1 VPAGGIAAT
10 SAARPGFD
18 TPMGRILSLATLLV
32 ALLVPAA
39 QAAGPAATVRML
51 DRQMNKAGG
60 AAGAYVV
67 DLDSGAT
74 LYARAP
80 DVPRMPA
87 SVNKLYTT
95 SAALDRYGAEGQLNT
110 EVLGD
115 AHPDDAG
122 VIAGNLYLRGG
133 GDPSF
138 SRAEARGFAR
148 VLAGSGLTAI
158 DGRVIG
164 DESRFDSL
172 RGGPASNYGVSSW
185 VGPLSGLSFNHGF
198 TLAKRARFQRR
209 PPVYAAQIFA
219 RELKRAGVTVRRAA
233 RAGVAPEGAVLLG
246 EWASPRMSVL
256 VRNTNRPSDNYM
268 AETLL
273 KALGADFGG
282 SGTTA
287 AGAAVAVSHAAELGA
302 EPTMV
307 DGSGLSRRNLTTPR
321 DVVELLAGMDAG
333 ELAEPM
339 LISLSV
345 AGQSGTL
352 AERMRG
358 TAAQGRCRAKTG
370 TLVGVSNLAG
380 YCRSLSGART
390 AFAILMSNISVW
402 RAHALQNKMAAALA
416 RYRP

>member
-1 VPAGGIAAT
+1 
-10 SAARPGFD
+10 
-18 TPMGRILSLATLLV
+18 MGRILCLA
-32 ALLVPAA
+32 ALLAALLAPAA
-39 QAAGPAATVRML
+39 QAAGPAATARLL
-51 DRQMNKAGG
+51 DRQMSRASG
-60 AAGAYVV
+60 GAYVV
-67 DLDSGAT
+67 DLDTGAV
-74 LYARAP
+74 LYSRAP
-80 DVPRMPA
+80 DVPRIPA

-95 SAALDRYGAEGQLNT
+95 SAALTRYGAEGQLTT

-115 AHPDDAG
+115 VALQDG
-122 VIAGNLYLRGG
+122 VLDGNLYLRGG

-148 VLAGSGLTAI
+148 VLAGSGLTEVA
-158 DGRVIG
+158 GRVVG
-164 DESRFDSL
+164 DESRFDGL

-185 VGPLSGLSFNHGF
+185 VGPLSGLAFNHGL

-209 PPVYAAQIFA
+209 PPLYAARIFE
-219 RELKRAGVTVRRAA
+219 RELRRAGVTIGGDA
-233 RAGVAPEGAVLLG
+233 RAGVTPEAAVLLG

-256 VRNTNRPSDNYM
+256 IRHTNRPSDNYM

-273 KALGADFGG
+273 KTLGADFGG
-282 SGTTA
+282 AGSTA
-287 AGAAVAVSHAAELGA
+287 AGAAVARDQAAQYGA
-302 EPTMV
+302 APTMV
-307 DGSGLSRRNLTTPR
+307 DGSGLSRQNRTTPR
-321 DVVELLAGMDAG
+321 DVVELLTGMDRT

-370 TLVGVSNLAG
+370 TLNGISNLAG
-380 YCRSLSGART
+380 ICRSRSGART
-390 AFAILMSNISVW
+390 AFAFLMSGSVW
-402 RAHALQNKMAAALA
+402 SAHPVQNKMAAALA